1 MCTDK
6 LLKWELIPN
15 CYLFIFFLYLSVL
28 FRHPDRCLRFP
39 NYSGTQWHSLRGA
52 QTFDKLHSNISFQKS
67 QPDCTNKS
75 ASLSWADSHCFPL
88 AELDCQLHHS
98 AEASIH
104 DEGGHAPDSVN
115 TDAVLPQL
123 SCKVTATFT
132 APGQTQRSCKL
143 FRHKKR

>member
-1 MCTDK
+1 MGALTNCSNGNSFQTVIYLYFSSILVCSLDIQIDVCVF
-6 LLKWELIPN
+6 LITVELN
-15 CYLFIFFLYLSVL
+15 
-28 FRHPDRCLRFP
+28 DTRFV
-39 NYSGTQWHSLRGA
+39 
-52 QTFDKLHSNISFQKS
+52 DKLHSNISFQKS

-98 AEASIH
+98 AEASIR

>member
-1 MCTDK
+1 MGALT
-6 LLKWELIPN
+6 N
-15 CYLFIFFLYLSVL
+15 CSNGNSFQTVIYLYFSSILVCSFS
-28 FRHPDRCLRFP
+28 LRFP

-98 AEASIH
+98 AEASIR